1 MNTAD
6 HEDSVPKVEAWQ
18 PKYSSYQLD
27 DEEWDTIKVVYEV
40 LQVRLFFLYTSALRI
55 LDVWITVCLIRMPH
69 W

>member
-6 HEDSVPKVEAWQ
+6 HEDSVPKVEARQ

-55 LDVWITVCLIRMPH
+55 DVWITVCLIRMPH